1 VDGRQKYVVGDGD
14 GAADAALV
22 CGAIFDVLAPIVA
35 TAVVDAYSDF
45 TDQMPDDIRA
55 AEQWLRGRGFAR
67 GTGDPGV
74 GITVQPA
81 DDVSWT
87 IVRAYAPWSVQIAL
101 FDASG
106 AALAA
111 IHDGGRSV
119 MLDVCDEDALLLALA
134 FGDSA
139 SLVPLSQWKPPDDRD
154 RDGGGGGGGGGD
166 DGTRSGLRVK
176 EVLRFHGFASGRPQD
191 G

>member
-1 VDGRQKYVVGDGD
+1 VDGRQKYIVGDGD
-14 GAADAALV
+14 GAPDAALV

-35 TAVVDAYSDF
+35 TAVVAAYSDF
-45 TDQMPDDIRA
+45 TEQMPDDIRA

-74 GITVQPA
+74 GIAIQPA

-87 IVRAYAPWSVQIAL
+87 IVRAYTPWSVQVAL
-101 FDASG
+101 YDASG
-106 AALAA
+106 GAIAA

-119 MLDVCDEDALLLALA
+119 MLDVCGDDASLLALA

-139 SLVPLSQWKPPDDRD
+139 SLVLLSQWKAAGEDRGID
-154 RDGGGGGGGGGD
+154 KLLAR
-166 DGTRSGLRVK
+166 RSRRG
-176 EVLRFHGFASGRPQD
+176 
-191 G
+191 